1 MVKVSGFEATELGP
15 PPAAAWVA
23 LTEWPALVS
32 GVVGVKFQV
41 LPATVV
47 VPATLPSMETVTMS
61 PLTPDP
67 EMVGSAVVVMMMPLV
82 GAVMIGAVLV
92 GGVMVGGG
100 GGDADGGVGTLM
112 VKVSGFEATELGPP
126 PAAAWVALTEWPA
139 LVSGVVGVKFQVL
152 PATVVVPATLPSME
166 TVTMSPLTPDP
177 EMVGSAVVV
186 MMMPLVGAVM
196 IGAVLVGGVM
206 VGGGGGDADGGV
218 GTLMVKVSGF
228 EATELGPPPAAAW
241 VALTEWPALVS
252 GVVGVKFQ
260 VLPATVVVPA
270 TLPSMETVTMS
281 PLTPDP
287 EMVGSA
293 VVVMMMPLVGAVM
306 IGAVLVGG
314 VMVGGGGGDADGG
327 VGTLMVKVSGFE
339 ATELGPPP
347 AAAWVALTEWPAL
360 VSGVV
365 GVKFQVLPATV
376 VVPATLPSME
386 TVTMSPLTPDPEM
399 VGSAVVVMMMPLVG
413 AVMVGAAGGTLMVK
427 VSGLDAAELGPP
439 PAVAWVA
446 VTEWPALVSGVVGV
460 KFQVLPAT
468 VVVPATLPSMETV
481 TMSPLTPD
489 PEMVGSAVVV
499 MMMPL
504 VGAVMVGAAGG
515 GD

>member
-1 MVKVSGFEATELGP
+1 
-15 PPAAAWVA
+15 
-23 LTEWPALVS
+23 
-32 GVVGVKFQV
+32 
-41 LPATVV
+41 
-47 VPATLPSMETVTMS
+47 
-61 PLTPDP
+61 
-67 EMVGSAVVVMMMPLV
+67 
-82 GAVMIGAVLV
+82 
-92 GGVMVGGG
+92 
-100 GGDADGGVGTLM
+100 
-112 VKVSGFEATELGPP
+112 
-126 PAAAWVALTEWPA
+126 
-139 LVSGVVGVKFQVL
+139 
-152 PATVVVPATLPSME
+152 
-166 TVTMSPLTPDP
+166 
-177 EMVGSAVVV
+177 
-186 MMMPLVGAVM
+186 
-196 IGAVLVGGVM
+196 
-206 VGGGGGDADGGV
+206 
-218 GTLMVKVSGF
+218 MVKVSGF

-413 AVMVGAAGGTLMVK
+413 AVMVGAAGGTLMMK
-427 VSGLDAAELGPP
+427 VSGLEAAELGPP
-439 PAVAWVA
+439 PAAAWVA
-446 VTEWPALVSGVVGV
+446 VTEWLALVSGVVGV
-460 KFQVLPAT
+460 KLQALPVT

-504 VGAVMVGAAGG
+504 AGAVMVGAAGG
-515 GD
+515 GDGGLKTWIGAAVAALLGPVKPKEA